1 MRTSIVLSILASALS
16 AFTLAVDQPDP
27 NFHIYLAFGQSN
39 MEGQGPAEV
48 QDRLVDDRFKLI
60 TTTSDHCMGREL
72 GQWYPAI
79 PPIVNCYGSVGPLDW
94 FGRTLTEKLP
104 EVTVGVVPVAIAGC
118 DIQLF
123 EEANYQ
129 TYEQPDWM
137 VGRVES
143 YGGNPYRR
151 LVDIAKEAQKSG
163 VIKGILLHQGE
174 TNNGQLD
181 WPDRVKAIYDDLL
194 KELDLKAEDV
204 PLLAGEVV
212 STEKNGLCG
221 AHNDIIHMLPEVI
234 PTSYVI
240 YASDLDQQGD
250 DLHFTSA
257 AYRTLGERYAEKMLE
272 ILNGTP
278 EEEEPTQEEEEPTQE
293 EEEPTPDDEEPTPD
307 DEECTEIVYEEVD
320 CDENGNEIPPVSE
333 EPTEEECT
341 EIVYEEVDCDEN
353 GNEIPPVTEE
363 PTEEE
368 CTETVYEDVDCDE
381 DGNEI
386 TDAPE
391 KTEDVN
397 EPEETCWSEP
407 LGYPCCK
414 KENPHVY
421 ARDEDGVWGV
431 ENHNWC
437 GITVKGC
444 WSEKLGYPCC
454 EKENPK
460 IYYKDAN
467 GIWGVEHGNWCGI
480 IA

>member
-1 MRTSIVLSILASALS
+1 MRTSIVLSFLASALT
-16 AFTLAVDQPDP
+16 AFTLAIDQPDP

-48 QDRLVDDRFKLI
+48 QDRIVDDRFKLI
-60 TTTSDHCMGREL
+60 STADQCMGREL
-72 GQWYPAI
+72 GQWYPAL
-79 PPIVNCYGSVGPLDW
+79 PPIVNCYGSIGPLDW
-94 FGRTLTEKLP
+94 FGRTLTQKLP
-104 EVTVGVVPVAIAGC
+104 DVTVGVVPVAIAGC

-123 EEANYQ
+123 EEANYK

-194 KELDLKAEDV
+194 KELNLKAEDV

-221 AHNDIIHMLPEVI
+221 AHNEIIHMLPEVI

-272 ILNGTP
+272 LLNGTP
-278 EEEEPTQEEEEPTQE
+278 AEEEPSPVEEEPTEV
-293 EEEPTPDDEEPTPD
+293 EEEPTPDEEETTPA
-307 DEECTEIVYEEVD
+307 E
-320 CDENGNEIPPVSE
+320 
-333 EPTEEECT
+333 EEECT
-341 EIVYEEVDCDEN
+341 EIVYEEVDCDDE
-353 GNEIPPVTEE
+353 GNEI
-363 PTEEE
+363 
-368 CTETVYEDVDCDE
+368 VDE
-381 DGNEI
+381 
-386 TDAPE
+386 PE
-391 KTEDVN
+391 KTEDVD

-421 ARDEDGVWGV
+421 YRDDSGVWGV